1 MSVSPFRVDVSDDVL
16 ADLRDRIR
24 RTRFTPASSPEPW
37 AAGTDPDYLR
47 SLLEHWADGFDW
59 RKAEEELNRLPHHR
73 ADLGG
78 QRIHFVHVRA
88 AGGRPALPL
97 ILTHG
102 WPSSFVEML
111 PLVPLLT
118 DPARFGGDPADAF
131 DVVIPSLPGFLF
143 SDLPPGRPMTE
154 RSEGI
159 KRHAPVVT
167 PPDGG
172 GLMTRQ
178 TTAETWHRLMTEE
191 LGYARYGAFGG
202 DIGGGVTNWLA
213 ALHPESVVGIH
224 LIHPSAPADQDD
236 LTDAERA
243 WAEALDAFDEKD
255 RGYSEIMCTRPDTIA
270 AALQDSPA
278 GLAAWIVDKY
288 RDWSD
293 CGGDLDSRFDRDDLL
308 TVLTLYWATGTIGS
322 SFRQYYDWFATPARP
337 VVTVPTGVTMS
348 AEPVFRDM
356 PRSLAERGYADLR
369 QWRGPTV
376 GGHFMPMEEP
386 ALLAGDLR
394 TLFRSLR

>member
-1 MSVSPFRVDVSDDVL
+1 MSVTRFHIDVSDDVL
-16 ADLRDRIR
+16 ADLRSRIR
-24 RTRFTPASSPEPW
+24 RTRFTTPSSPEPW
-37 AAGTDPDYLR
+37 AAGTDPGYLR
-47 SLLEHWADGFDW
+47 TLLEHWADGFDW
-59 RKAEEELNRLPHHR
+59 REAEEELNRLPHHL
-73 ADLGG
+73 ADIDG

-143 SDLPPGRPMTE
+143 SDLPPGRPMT
-154 RSEGI
+154 
-159 KRHAPVVT
+159 
-167 PPDGG
+167 
-172 GLMTRQ
+172 RQ
-178 TTAETWHRLMTEE
+178 TTADTWHRLMTEE

-202 DIGGGVTNWLA
+202 DIGGGVTTWLGS
-213 ALHPESVVGIH
+213 LYPESVAGIH
-224 LIHPSAPADQDD
+224 LIHPGMPAEPTD
-236 LTDAERA
+236 LTDAEREWLA
-243 WAEALDAFDEKD
+243 AVKAFDEKD
-255 RGYSEIMCTRPDTIA
+255 GGYSEIMLTRPDTIA

-288 RDWSD
+288 RAWSD
-293 CGGDLDSRFDRDDLL
+293 CGGDLESRFDRDDIL

-322 SFRQYYDWFATPARP
+322 SFRQYYDWPLSPPRP
-337 VVTVPTGVTMS
+337 VVRVPAGVTLS
-348 AEPVFRDM
+348 AEPVLRDM
-356 PRSLAERGYADLR
+356 PRSLAERGFTDLR

>member
-1 MSVSPFRVDVSDDVL
+1 MSASRFHVDVSDGVL
-16 ADLRDRIR
+16 SDLRARLR
-24 RTRFTPASSPEPW
+24 RTRFSPASSPQPW
-37 AAGTDPDYLR
+37 AAGTDPAYLR
-47 SLLEHWADGFDW
+47 SLVGYWADGFDW
-59 RKAEEELNRLPHHR
+59 REAERQLNLLPHHL
-73 ADLGG
+73 ADIDG
-78 QRIHFVHVRA
+78 QRIHFLHIRA
-88 AGGRPALPL
+88 AGERPSLPL

-143 SDLPPGRPMTE
+143 SELPPDRPMTRE
-154 RSEGI
+154 
-159 KRHAPVVT
+159 
-167 PPDGG
+167 
-172 GLMTRQ
+172 
-178 TTAETWHRLMTEE
+178 TTARTWHTLMTEV
-191 LGYARYGAFGG
+191 LGYTRYGAFGG
-202 DIGGGVTNWLA
+202 DIGAGVTSWLA
-213 ALHPESVVGIH
+213 VHHPETVAGIH
-224 LIHPSAPADQDD
+224 LIHPGAPANLDD
-236 LTDAERA
+236 LTEAEHGFL
-243 WAEALDAFDEKD
+243 EALDAFDEKD

-278 GLAAWIVDKY
+278 GLAAWILDKY
-288 RDWSD
+288 RAWSD
-293 CGGDLDSRFDRDDLL
+293 CGGDLESRFDRDDLL

-322 SFRQYYDWFATPARP
+322 SFRQYYDWKPTPERP

-356 PRSLAERGYADLR
+356 PRSLAERAYADLR

-386 ALLAGDLR
+386 ALLATDLR
-394 TLFRSLR
+394 TFFGPLR